1 MQSLAARLD
10 RSRLHLSS
18 ELITTQSYTVGLLG
32 WPPALAST
40 PSAILAAPR
49 RSFFQPSDPFGVGAE
64 PKGESG
70 TLAGDDGVEGPDS
83 LPRGDV
89 TDSAGGRRM
98 VMLRVTAGAS
108 AAAAAA
114 EMGDGDAAIVEEE
127 EEGEKEA
134 YLRSLPRPESGRGP
148 ATVSSQSWSR
158 SPMLHAA

>member
-1 MQSLAARLD
+1 VCKKIKIQEEIMVAWS
-10 RSRLHLSS
+10 
-18 ELITTQSYTVGLLG
+18 
-32 WPPALAST
+32 PP
-40 PSAILAAPR
+40 
-49 RSFFQPSDPFGVGAE
+49 E